1 MGVSCKDLA
10 IGAAF
15 QIYKK
20 IIRKDE
26 ECLNKGEE
34 GLEESL
40 NVWAVR
46 AEFPKHGTDEF
57 KKTRKKSA
65 SLSLLLDYTIWRPEL
80 HGLCVLYFYN
90 VPQFLPSPPR
100 QQLVEFLKQIL
111 LRKCETSK

>member
-15 QIYKK
+15 QIYTK

-26 ECLNKGEE
+26 ECLTKGEE

-57 KKTRKKSA
+57 KKTRKKYLVSISVSPA
-65 SLSLLLDYTIWRPEL
+65 RL
-80 HGLCVLYFYN
+80 HYL
-90 VPQFLPSPPR
+90 
-100 QQLVEFLKQIL
+100 
-111 LRKCETSK
+111 ET